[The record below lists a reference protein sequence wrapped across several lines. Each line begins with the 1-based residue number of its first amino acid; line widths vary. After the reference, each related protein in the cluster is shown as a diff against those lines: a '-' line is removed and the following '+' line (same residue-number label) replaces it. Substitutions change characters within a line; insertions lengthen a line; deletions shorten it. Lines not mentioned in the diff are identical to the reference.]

1 MYVECVFTVLWCSYE
16 DGSTQKVK
24 RRERPQVLVL
34 NNKPTLLFSGVQGE
48 ATNSFTLVQEINT
61 K

>member
-1 MYVECVFTVLWCSYE
+1 MLWCSYE